1 MTDHF
6 PFQYPIEIIFRDL
19 DAMGHVNN
27 AVYFTYMET
36 ARVKCMMELFNITH
50 LKDMSLI
57 VAEATC
63 TYKSPAHFGE
73 TLMVGIAVAR
83 MGNKSFDLLYRIETD
98 DGRLVAEAKTVQV
111 VFDYA
116 AQKTI
121 AIPDDFRARVTERQ
135 QGWQPPA

>member
-1 MTDHF
+1 
-6 PFQYPIEIIFRDL
+6 
-19 DAMGHVNN
+19 MGHVNN

-36 ARVKCMMELFNITH
+36 ARVKCMMELFNITT

-73 TLMVGIAVAR
+73 TLLVNIAVSR
-83 MGNKSFDLLYRIETD
+83 MGHKSFDLLYHIETD
-98 DGRLVAEAKTVQV
+98 DGRLVATGKTVQV

-116 AQKTI
+116 TQKT
-121 AIPDDFRARVTERQ
+121 APIPDDFRRRVARRQ
-135 QGWQPPA
+135 QGWQPPTP